1 MALQLTSLRDRLSL
15 SQELSVLARLVG
27 HGAHYLP
34 ISGSSTEETEI
45 HNHTWPVLL
54 LRARICVKGLPTK
67 PSSHLSS
74 SLSLFWTS
82 VKILK
87 PVAMNRAFSLSLKT
101 APNYLPLPCLMQL
114 PSRLPL
120 LSPSAF
126 LASDSEGTVLP
137 LFSSFH
143 QQPLRA
149 LACLACYVNL
159 SSQIPIKLSSCPPE
173 SVLKGTPCSLVT
185 SPIASLTPSAPLPS
199 SPSPCLSLWTGP

>member
-1 MALQLTSLRDRLSL
+1 MFWLGWLAMELNICLSL
-15 SQELSVLARLVG
+15 APVLRKQTYTTIPGQSSCLEQGFVSRA
-27 HGAHYLP
+27 YPISCLP
-34 ISGSSTEETEI
+34 IFPPLCI
-45 HNHTWPVLL
+45 
-54 LRARICVKGLPTK
+54 
-67 PSSHLSS
+67 
-74 SLSLFWTS
+74 SLFWTS

-87 PVAMNRAFSLSLKT
+87 PVAMNQAFSLSPET
-101 APNYLPLPCLMQL
+101 APTYLPLPCLMQL

-126 LASDSEGTVLP
+126 LASDSEGKVLP

-199 SPSPCLSLWTGP
+199 SPSLLSQ